1 MKEPK
6 KLLTELKLTLYETKK
21 ILSSINY
28 NPEDNKSMGD
38 KKSMENKK
46 TEWSIYQSLKKLGM
60 TDDSNNKTN

>member
-6 KLLTELKLTLYETKK
+6 KLLTELKRTLYECSLL
-21 ILSSINY
+21 LSNINR
-28 NPEDNKSMGD
+28 EDNKSMED
-38 KKSMENKK
+38 KK

>member
-6 KLLTELKLTLYETKK
+6 KLLTELKITLYETKK

-28 NPEDNKSMGD
+28 NPEDNKSMED
-38 KKSMENKK
+38 KK